1 MKRMMTFAI
10 SVLLALAVQ
19 AQGSAD
25 YRPFIEEGKV
35 WIYEVC
41 NPQAYHANDN
51 RNWTETYHLTG
62 DTLINSHNCKKLHLS
77 SDLQEGLVNY
87 YCGALFEDGSR
98 VYFILPESQT
108 PQLLYDFSCKK
119 GDTFVIHGHEMVM
132 KEQLDIPYEGT
143 SLNVLK
149 WSLKEND
156 MQKSLWVEGIGS
168 TTNNLIDYF
177 YDWEE
182 RNRYTLLSCS
192 VNGTEIFANE
202 EFQKA
207 YAATQHYVYRPFVE
221 EGKTWVERES
231 VYVPYMGGLTTL
243 KKSFTISGDTLIGQM
258 PCKRLTC
265 ETIDRIQ
272 GTREYDV
279 IGIYEEN
286 KRVYF
291 IPQGGTDPLLL
302 YDFDAPIGDTLTVY
316 SLNRGNISSCKMVVL
331 RRNEMGT
338 VVGNLT
344 YKEVCHHDYFWEWT
358 WIEGVGSEDGPMEN
372 MTFGPE
378 KGGWHWLE
386 NCCVG
391 DEVLFHQGNVIS
403 YHPFIQEGK
412 HWEYG
417 FMYNYDELWLPAG
430 EPFASESWLVTDR
443 ENIDGKAYWKLSRFS
458 TFAHV
463 KSMWR
468 PAVGS
473 ENQSEV
479 TGEVIAI
486 REQDGKVYARKDQYL
501 ALLKAL
507 YPKEVH
513 PDVNPDNFY
522 VAEAEDPA
530 EVLLYDFSLEEGDK
544 YPCLGDV
551 YVETVDRYITS
562 DNRWHKMM
570 RLSNG
575 AILVEGIGCV
585 NSIGGIVIYQNL
597 ENIREYF
604 SRESGAGRM
613 IYAQLLSCGFTGSDQ
628 VIYPGS
634 EGYPEPAETYH
645 PFIEEGK
652 IWRTGI
658 QPGNDYV
665 QQFEYKFY
673 NDTIIGG
680 KTCKVLGK
688 SKLEYYSPEKSYRTL
703 DTTYVGVLYEEHGKV
718 YRVNPENEEFTLI
731 YDFISP
737 VGMDITVLGEPL
749 TIARREKS
757 QEPEFKG
764 IVTELQSTDDER
776 SVVSWMEGV
785 GCRSNPLESLASL
798 FVTGLMNEILIS
810 CSIDNGEIIF
820 LKEESLPYPS
830 EVKKKWLD
838 FTHVVKPRPKSPQ
851 RVSASEK
858 DASEEGAAQTD
869 EASEQEMLTG
879 EYSARELFVSLK
891 TLTGA
896 YTVTLTDAAGKV
908 VYRKDVQTSNVVA
921 LNTLLTDYPDG
932 EYTLTVENAEEQYT
946 ALLSLP
952 LVDDAVRDLQ
962 DDKSVNSKS
971 VNGKWSDLSGRRLT
985 STPTRPGL
993 YITGGRKVVIK

>member
-1 MKRMMTFAI
+1 MMTLAI

-25 YRPFIEEGKV
+25 YHPFIEEGKT

-149 WSLKEND
+149 WSQKEND

-316 SLNRGNISSCKMVVL
+316 SLNRGNISSCKMVVM

-344 YKEVCHHDYFWEWT
+344 YKEVLHHDYFWEWT

-463 KSMWR
+463 KNMWR

-562 DNRWHKMM
+562 DDRCHKMM

-604 SRESGAGRM
+604 SHESGAGRM

-634 EGYPEPAETYH
+634 EGYPEPAETYR

-652 IWRTGI
+652 VWRTGI

-665 QQFEYKFY
+665 QQFEYKFFE
-673 NDTIIGG
+673 DSIIGG
-680 KTCKVLGK
+680 EVCKTMVR
-688 SKLEYYSPEKSYRTL
+688 SEL
-703 DTTYVGVLYEEHGKV
+703 DKATCTPMDTIYVGAFYEKNHQV
-718 YRVNPENEEFTLI
+718 YYAAPGQETFQLL
-731 YDFISP
+731 YDFGSA
-737 VGMDITVLGEPL
+737 VGSEINLDGINASL
-749 TIARREKS
+749 TRR
-757 QEPEFKG
+757 QPNLLDGFKG
-764 IVTELQSTDDER
+764 LWTEVL
-776 SVVSWMEGV
+776 VSHENYTTFWMEGI
-785 GCRSNPLESLASL
+785 GGLSNP
-798 FVTGLMNEILIS
+798 MN
-810 CSIDNGEIIF
+810 
-820 LKEESLPYPS
+820 SLPGLSTASSQNEVLLSCYYIATREVIYSLNNELDGPS

-858 DASEEGAAQTD
+858 DASGEGAATSD
-869 EASEQEMLTG
+869 EAAEQEMLTG

-896 YTVTLTDAAGKV
+896 YTVTLTDAAGEV

-932 EYTLTVENAEEQYT
+932 KYTLTVENAEEQYT

-962 DDKSVNSKS
+962 DDKSVNRES
-971 VNGKWSDLSGRRLT
+971 VNGKWSDLSGRHLNSQPIRK
-985 STPTRPGL
+985 GI
-993 YITGGRKVVIK
+993 YIKDGRKVLIK

>member
-149 WSLKEND
+149 WSQKEND
-156 MQKSLWVEGIGS
+156 MQKSLWVAGIGS

-344 YKEVCHHDYFWEWT
+344 YKEVFHHDYFWEWT

-562 DNRWHKMM
+562 DDRLHKMM

-665 QQFEYKFY
+665 QQFEYKFFE
-673 NDTIIGG
+673 DSIIGG
-680 KTCKVLGK
+680 EVCKTMVR
-688 SKLEYYSPEKSYRTL
+688 SEL
-703 DTTYVGVLYEEHGKV
+703 DKATCTPMDTIYVGAFYEKNHQV
-718 YRVNPENEEFTLI
+718 YYAAPGQETFQLL
-731 YDFISP
+731 YDFGSA
-737 VGMDITVLGEPL
+737 VGSEINLDGINASL
-749 TIARREKS
+749 TRR
-757 QEPEFKG
+757 QPNLLDGFKG
-764 IVTELQSTDDER
+764 LWTEVL
-776 SVVSWMEGV
+776 VSHENYTTFWMEGI
-785 GCRSNPLESLASL
+785 GGLSNP
-798 FVTGLMNEILIS
+798 MN
-810 CSIDNGEIIF
+810 
-820 LKEESLPYPS
+820 SLPGLSTASSQNEVLLSCYYIATREVIYSLNNKLDGPS

-851 RVSASEK
+851 RISASEK
-858 DASEEGAAQTD
+858 DASEEGAATSD

-896 YTVTLTDAAGKV
+896 YTVTLTDAAGEV

-962 DDKSVNSKS
+962 DDKSVNSKF
-971 VNGKWSDLSGRRLT
+971 VNGKWSDLSGRHLNSQPIRK
-985 STPTRPGL
+985 GI
-993 YITGGRKVVIK
+993 YIKDGRKVLIK